1 MSEIFIE
8 AIEIFF
14 SIDLSTVN
22 EISFLK
28 MKIHTSFNLTFILI
42 LSKTTLGNLSGSIA
56 LWFDFVVKLR
66 VTNVQ
71 RLSSSSTSPVLAW
84 KVPGTVNENCD
95 CMKQCVVTTNQSSP
109 VILTRVS
116 FSVVLNQL
124 FHMN

>member
-28 MKIHTSFNLTFILI
+28 MKIHTSFNLTFIPI

-71 RLSSSSTSPVLAW
+71 RLNSSSTSPVLAW
-84 KVPGTVNENCD
+84 KVLGTVNENCD

-109 VILTRVS
+109 VILKRVS